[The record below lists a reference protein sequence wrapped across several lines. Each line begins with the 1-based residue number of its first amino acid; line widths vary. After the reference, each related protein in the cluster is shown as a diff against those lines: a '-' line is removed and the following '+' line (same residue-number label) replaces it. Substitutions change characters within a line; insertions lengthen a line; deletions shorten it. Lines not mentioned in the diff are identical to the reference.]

1 MPHREKRGREGPG
14 RGRVS
19 LETWSFRLVM
29 GGLAL
34 LSFLLLLAPAVVVIV
49 VSFTSGYS
57 LKFPPPGYSFRWYV
71 SLLDAWQLQFAAGN
85 SIQVALATTVIAV
98 LLGVPAALAIGRSAS
113 VRAKLLDSLFTS
125 PLVLP
130 ALSFGLAALMFF
142 SQIGL
147 PVSPLTL
154 VIGHVVVCVPFV
166 LRTTVASVA
175 QLDLSLLES
184 SASLGASR
192 LYTFRRVTLPL
203 IRPGILAG
211 AFIAFMSSFDNVPVS
226 LFLRDARTDMLP
238 IRMWQDLE
246 GRLDVSIAA
255 VSGVMI
261 VVTLSLMIL
270 MERLAG
276 LSRRLR

>member
-1 MPHREKRGREGPG
+1 MRRRDG
-14 RGRVS
+14 
-19 LETWSFRLVM
+19 LEAFSFKAVM
-29 GGLAL
+29 YGLAALAFVL
-34 LSFLLLLAPAVVVIV
+34 LMAPSLVVIV

-57 LKFPPPGYSFRWYV
+57 LKFPPPGYSFRWYE
-71 SLLDAWQLQFAAGN
+71 SLLDAWQLQFAAKN
-85 SIQVALATTVIAV
+85 SLWIAVWTTLLAV
-98 LLGVPAALAIGRSAS
+98 LLGVPAALAIGRSPAA
-113 VRAKLLDSLFTS
+113 RAKVLDSLFMS
-125 PLVLP
+125 PLILP

-142 SQIGL
+142 SLIGL

-154 VIGHVVVCVPFV
+154 IIGHVVVCVPFI
-166 LRTTVASVA
+166 LRTTVASIA
-175 QLDLSLLES
+175 QLEFTLLES

-192 LYTFRRVTLPL
+192 LYTFRRITLPL

-246 GRLDVSIAA
+246 GKLDVSIAA
-255 VSGVMI
+255 VSGVLI
-261 VVTLSLMIL
+261 VATLSLMMV

>member
-1 MPHREKRGREGPG
+1 MRRRMGWEEA
-14 RGRVS
+14 
-19 LETWSFRLVM
+19 SFRCTLW
-29 GGLAL
+29 GLAIL
-34 LSFLLLLAPAVVVIV
+34 GILLLTLPSVVVIV

-57 LKFPPPGYSFRWYV
+57 LKFPPLGYSFRWYV

-85 SIQVALATTVIAV
+85 SLKIAIWTTALSV
-98 LLGVPAALAIGRSAS
+98 LIGVPAALAIARSTTA
-113 VRAKLLDSLFTS
+113 RARVLDSLFMS

-142 SQIGL
+142 SLIGL
-147 PVSPLTL
+147 PVSPMTL
-154 VIGHVVVCVPFV
+154 VIGHVIVCVPFV
-166 LRTTVASVA
+166 LRTTIASVA
-175 QLDLSLLES
+175 QLEPTLLES

-192 LYTFRRVTLPL
+192 LYTFRRITLPL
-203 IRPGILAG
+203 IRPGIMAG

-246 GRLDVSIAA
+246 GKLDVSIAA

-261 VVTLSLMIL
+261 VLTLSLMML

>member
-1 MPHREKRGREGPG
+1 
-14 RGRVS
+14 VS
-19 LETWSFRLVM
+19 FTLVM
-29 GGLAL
+29 ASLAAAG
-34 LSFLLLLAPAVVVIV
+34 LLLLVLPTVVVIV
-49 VSFTSGYS
+49 VSFTSGFS
-57 LKFPPPGYSFRWYV
+57 LKFPPPGYSLKWYEA
-71 SLLDAWQLQFAAGN
+71 LLDAWQLQFAAEN
-85 SIQVALATTVIAV
+85 SLKVAIGTTVLAA
-98 LLGVPAALAIGRSAS
+98 LLGVAAALAIARSQRWTAR
-113 VRAKLLDSLFTS
+113 VLDSVFMS

-130 ALSFGLAALMFF
+130 ALAFGLAALMFF
-142 SQIGL
+142 TLIGL

-154 VIGHVVVCVPFV
+154 IIGHTVVCVPYV
-166 LRTTVASVA
+166 VRTTVAALA
-175 QLDLSLLES
+175 QLEPAMLES

-246 GRLDVSIAA
+246 GKLDVTIAA

-261 VVTLSLMIL
+261 VGTLALMMV
-270 MERLAG
+270 MERVAG